1 MAGSNSLK
9 YPGSIDD
16 MIKVKKIII
25 HPNFNHLFA
34 EEGQEPPQNDIAIL
48 NLETKL
54 DLKPGIV
61 QAIGIE
67 DGGFSPAG
75 NYFIELIEQVVKY
88 LVFQKMKK
96 WNPYLP
102 VIEFFQG
109 KRNVNQLVGEL

>member
-25 HPNFNHLFA
+25 HPDFNHLFA

-67 DGGFSPAG
+67 NGGFSPIG
-75 NYFIELIEQVVKY
+75 NYFIELIEILGVP
-88 LVFQKMKK
+88 KK
-96 WNPYLP
+96 EKCYLP
-102 VIEFFQG
+102 VIEFY
-109 KRNVNQLVGEL
+109 